1 MKFLKSIILLLITAL
16 LFSVIVSA
24 DTKTRE
30 LHWYC
35 NKTSD
40 HSRPPA
46 PVDAPELE
54 EYNTVYLG
62 EDEKCVYLT
71 FDLGYENENVESI
84 LDTLKEEKVPATFFL
99 LRHVVVSGKLL
110 PRIIEEGHLCAN
122 HTAHHKNMAKMGDI
136 ESFAEELSSIERQF
150 EERFGT
156 PLAKLWRAPEGAYSE
171 QVLHW
176 ANELGY
182 KTVFWSVAI
191 PDWDENNQLSP
202 EVAKRKLLD
211 RVHNGAII
219 LLHPTSSS
227 NAKMLGDFIRELKS
241 EGYEF
246 KTL

>member
-1 MKFLKSIILLLITAL
+1 MKILKPIVFLTLSAII
-16 LFSVIVSA
+16 FSVLASA
-24 DTKTRE
+24 DTSTRE

-46 PVDAPELE
+46 PVDAPNLD

-84 LDTLKEEKVPATFFL
+84 LDTLKEENVPATFFL

-136 ESFAEELSSIERQF
+136 ESFERELCTLEEQF
-150 EERFGT
+150 EKRFEK
-156 PLAKLWRAPEGAYSE
+156 PLSKLWRTPEGAYSE
-171 QVLHW
+171 QTLLW
-176 ANELGY
+176 ADELGY

-227 NAKMLGDFIRELKS
+227 NAKMLGEFIRELKS
-241 EGYEF
+241 QGYEF
-246 KTL
+246 RTL